1 MKWGGGFDFGGL
13 CILRGICKL
22 NATFFSFFF
31 YLFKRLNA
39 TFIAR
44 TFLTKKCGCIYI
56 YIYIYVC
63 IYYSFILVICEIRL
77 VIP

>member
-1 MKWGGGFDFGGL
+1 MGGRFDFGGL

-44 TFLTKKCGCIYI
+44 TFLTKNVVVYIYI
-56 YIYIYVC
+56 YIYILFFY
-63 IYYSFILVICEIRL
+63 IGDL
-77 VIP
+77 